1 LPALAGSLP
10 AKIVFGKLP
19 KTAGWQPAL
28 PGFYSAQNSDTKF
41 SLSFLFFVVNFI
53 AQ

>member
-1 LPALAGSLP
+1 LPAFAGSLP

-28 PGFYSAQNSDTKF
+28 HSAQNSDTKF
-41 SLSFLFFVVNFI
+41 SLSFLFFVVNFT